1 MNRKLAAAYQAW
13 LAPLIERGR
22 VRPTSMVVLNAIVT
36 GPTHSIARRWLAGR
50 LTTPLHAY
58 VDELTDAACAALS
71 GTPAR
76 ARDTAP
82 PLPRHGR
89 IRLELV
95 SDDGDLIG
103 QGEATAEIVAFAAA
117 KPSAS

>member
-1 MNRKLAAAYQAW
+1 MLAAAYQAW

-58 VDELTDAACAALS
+58 VDELTEVGCDLKDYRLGLVDFIGRHEGHDVCLCWKL
-71 GTPAR
+71 GE
-76 ARDTAP
+76 DTISYWHEMNAGYT
-82 PLPRHGR
+82 GR
-89 IRLELV
+89 QPV
-95 SDDGDLIG
+95 SVLR
-103 QGEATAEIVAFAAA
+103 ENV
-117 KPSAS
+117 